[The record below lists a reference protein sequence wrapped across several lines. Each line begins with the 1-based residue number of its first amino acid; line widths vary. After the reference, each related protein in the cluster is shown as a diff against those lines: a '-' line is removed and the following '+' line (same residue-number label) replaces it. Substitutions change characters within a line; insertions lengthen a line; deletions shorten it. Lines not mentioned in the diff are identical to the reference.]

1 MVFAVLL
8 MSFNDANAQ
17 RRNRRNAEPAPDPKA
32 EVYNTIE
39 WRSIGPYRGG
49 RASTVSGVPG
59 NPQVFYMGATG
70 GGVWKTDNGGQ
81 TWKNVS
87 DGYFGG
93 SIGAV
98 AVSPSNPDV
107 VYVGQG
113 EQTVRGNVSSGFE
126 GFWKSTDG
134 GETWKNMGLPES
146 HHIGRILIDPNNS
159 NVVYVAALGK
169 LYSEN
174 PERGLYKT
182 TNGGKS
188 WTKVL

>member
-126 GFWKSTDG
+126 GFGSLP
-134 GETWKNMGLPES
+134 MVVSLGL
-146 HHIGRILIDPNNS
+146 IL
-159 NVVYVAALGK
+159 VYKMPCMWVELWYTQPI
-169 LYSEN
+169 L
-174 PERGLYKT
+174 T
-182 TNGGKS
+182 
-188 WTKVL
+188 